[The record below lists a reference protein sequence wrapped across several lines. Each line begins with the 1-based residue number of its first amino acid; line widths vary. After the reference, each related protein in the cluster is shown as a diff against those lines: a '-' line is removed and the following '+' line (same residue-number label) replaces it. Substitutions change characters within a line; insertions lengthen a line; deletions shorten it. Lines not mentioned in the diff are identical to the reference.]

1 MPELDKRQQQA
12 LDALL
17 SAKKLRDLCPD
28 TIRRV
33 FFECL
38 PKYKS
43 LKDADKATRTE
54 LHRITG
60 AFVTP
65 ESLAQAEKLLDS
77 WQPGD
82 DDTLAK
88 ALALHASTKERLPL
102 SDTDAMYARVEA
114 AIGRPETIL
123 DLACGFNPIYLS
135 SRGYSV
141 TGLDLHGGAIR
152 LINRWA
158 ETHGMPARAQTADL
172 LSENCL
178 PDGEYDLALMMKL
191 LPILETQQTGA
202 ALRLI
207 DSTPARRILVS
218 FPTKTLGGRGVG
230 METHYS
236 QWFEALVPETRIIQR
251 FTHGSEL
258 IYLIHGKA
266 AQQ

>member
-33 FFECL
+33 FLECL

-43 LKDADKATRTE
+43 LKDVDKATRTE

-65 ESLAQAEKLLDS
+65 EQLTQAEKLLS
-77 WQPGD
+77 AWRPGD
-82 DDTLAK
+82 DETLAK
-88 ALALHASTKERLPL
+88 ALSLHASTRERLPL
-102 SDTDAMYARVEA
+102 ADTDALYAHIC
-114 AIGRPETIL
+114 AIIDRPGTIL
-123 DLACGFNPIYLS
+123 DLACGFNPIYLA
-135 SRGYSV
+135 SRGYDV
-141 TGLDLHGGAIR
+141 TGVDLHGGAIN

-158 ETHGMPARAQTADL
+158 AQQRLPARAQTADL
-172 LSENCL
+172 LTEGCL
-178 PDGEYDLALMMKL
+178 PDGPYDLALMMKL
-191 LPILETQQTGA
+191 LPILDTQQAGS

-207 DSTPARRILVS
+207 GSAPAKVILVS
-218 FPTKTLGGRGVG
+218 FPTKTLGGRGIG
-230 METHYS
+230 MEAHYS
-236 QWFEALVPETRIIQR
+236 QWFENLVPAERIIHR

-258 IYLIHGKA
+258 IYLIRGKDV
-266 AQQ
+266 QQ

>member
-65 ESLAQAEKLLDS
+65 EQLSQAEKLLDA
-77 WQPGD
+77 WTPGD
-82 DDTLAK
+82 DETLAK
-88 ALALHASTKERLPL
+88 ALSMHASTRERLPL
-102 SDTDAMYARVEA
+102 SDTDAMYAHVCEV
-114 AIGRPETIL
+114 IGRPSTIL

-135 SRGYSV
+135 SRGYDV
-141 TGLDLHGGAIR
+141 TGLDLHGGAIA

-158 ETHGMPARAQTADL
+158 EKQSLLARARTADL
-172 LSENCL
+172 LTEGCL
-178 PDGEYDLALMMKL
+178 PQGPFDLALMMKL

-207 DSTPARRILVS
+207 DSTPAKVILVS

-230 METHYS
+230 MEAHYS
-236 QWFEALVPETRIIQR
+236 QWFEGIVPAERILHR
-251 FTHGSEL
+251 FSHGSEL
-258 IYLIHGKA
+258 IYLIKGA
-266 AQQ
+266 AQ

>member
-65 ESLAQAEKLLDS
+65 EHLAEAEKLLS
-77 WQPGD
+77 AWRTGD
-82 DDTLAK
+82 DETLAK

-102 SDTDAMYARVEA
+102 ADTDAMYDHVCS
-114 AIGRPETIL
+114 AIGRPQSIL
-123 DLACGFNPIYLS
+123 DLACGFNPIYLA
-135 SRGYSV
+135 SRGFDV
-141 TGLDLHGGAIR
+141 TGLDLHGGAIH
-152 LINRWA
+152 LINRWGEA
-158 ETHGMPARAQTADL
+158 QHLPVRAQTADL
-172 LSENCL
+172 LTPGCL
-178 PDGEYDLALMMKL
+178 PEGSFDLALMMKL
-191 LPILETQQTGA
+191 LPILETQQTGS

-207 DSTPARRILVS
+207 DSAPAKVLLVS

-230 METHYS
+230 MEAHYS
-236 QWFEALVPETRIIQR
+236 QWFENLVPQERIIER

-258 IYLIHGKA
+258 IYLIRGKET
-266 AQQ
+266 AQ

>member
-17 SAKKLRDLCPD
+17 TAKKLRDLCPD

-65 ESLAQAEKLLDS
+65 EHLAEAEKLLS
-77 WQPGD
+77 TWTPGD
-82 DDTLAK
+82 DETLTQ
-88 ALALHASTKERLPL
+88 ALSLHASTKERLPL
-102 SDTDAMYARVEA
+102 SDTDAMYAHVCEV
-114 AIGRPETIL
+114 IGRPDTIL
-123 DLACGFNPIYLS
+123 DLACGFNPIYLA
-135 SRGYSV
+135 SRGFDV
-141 TGLDLHGGAIR
+141 TGLDLHGGAIN

-158 ETHGMPARAQTADL
+158 QQQSLPARAQTADL
-172 LSENCL
+172 LTEGCL
-178 PDGEYDLALMMKL
+178 PEGRFDLALMMKL
-191 LPILETQQTGA
+191 LPILDTQQAGS

-207 DSTPARRILVS
+207 ESTPAKVILVS

-230 METHYS
+230 MEAHYS
-236 QWFEALVPETRIIQR
+236 QWFENLVPPERIIHR

-258 IYLIHGKA
+258 LYLIRGKEA
-266 AQQ
+266 

>member
-12 LDALL
+12 LDSLL
-17 SAKKLRDLCPD
+17 SSRKLRDLCPD

-65 ESLAQAEKLLDS
+65 EHLAEAEKLLDT

-82 DDTLAK
+82 DDTLTK
-88 ALALHASTKERLPL
+88 ALSLHASTRERLPL
-102 SDTDAMYARVEA
+102 PDTDAMYAHVCEV
-114 AIGRPETIL
+114 IGRPQTVL
-123 DLACGFNPIYLS
+123 DLACGFNPVYLS
-135 SRGYSV
+135 SRGYDV
-141 TGLDLHGGAIR
+141 TGLDLHGGAIG

-158 ETHGMPARAQTADL
+158 QKHALPARAITADL
-172 LSENCL
+172 LTESCL
-178 PDGEYDLALMMKL
+178 PQEKFDLALMMKL
-191 LPILETQQTGA
+191 LPILETQQTGS

-207 DSTPARRILVS
+207 DSANAKTILVS

-230 METHYS
+230 MEAHYT
-236 QWFEALVPETRIIQR
+236 QWFENLLPQERVIHR

-258 IYLIHGKA
+258 IYLIKGRDEN
-266 AQQ
+266 

>member
-12 LDALL
+12 LDSLL

-65 ESLAQAEKLLDS
+65 EQLSQAEKLLDA
-77 WQPGD
+77 WQLD
-82 DDTLAK
+82 DDETLAK
-88 ALALHASTKERLPL
+88 TLSMHASTKERLPL
-102 SDTDAMYARVEA
+102 ADTDAMYAAVCDV
-114 AIGRPETIL
+114 IGKPSTIL

-135 SRGYSV
+135 SRGYDM
-141 TGLDLHGGAIR
+141 TGLDLHGGAIC

-158 ETHGMPARAQTADL
+158 ERHSMPARAQTADL
-172 LSENCL
+172 LTEGCL
-178 PDGEYDLALMMKL
+178 PEGPFDLALMMKL
-191 LPILETQQTGA
+191 LPILETQQPGA

-207 DSTPARRILVS
+207 DSTPAKTLLVS

-230 METHYS
+230 MEAHYS
-236 QWFEALVPETRIIQR
+236 QWFEGIVPPERIIHR

-258 IYLIHGKA
+258 IYLVKGA
-266 AQQ
+266 TA

>member
-17 SAKKLRDLCPD
+17 NAKKLRELCPD

-43 LKDADKATRTE
+43 LKEADKATRAE

-65 ESLAQAEKLLDS
+65 ENLALAEKLLDS

-82 DDTLAK
+82 DDTLAR
-88 ALALHASTKERLPL
+88 ALSLHASTRERLPL
-102 SDTDAMYARVEA
+102 TDTDALYARICGAV
-114 AIGRPETIL
+114 GRPERIL
-123 DLACGFNPIYLS
+123 DLACGFNPVYLA

-141 TGLDLHGGAIR
+141 TGLDLHGGAVN

-158 ETHGMPARAQTADL
+158 QQKHLPATARTADL
-172 LSENCL
+172 LSENAL
-178 PDGEYDLALMMKL
+178 PDEAFDLALMMKL
-191 LPILETQQTGA
+191 LPILETQRPGA

-207 DSTPARRILVS
+207 DSAPAQFIAVS
-218 FPTKTLGGRGVG
+218 FPTRTLGGRGVG
-230 METHYS
+230 MEAHYS
-236 QWFEALVPETRIIQR
+236 QWFEGLIPAARIRER
-251 FTHGSEL
+251 FVHGSEL
-258 IYLIHGKA
+258 IYLMEGNR
-266 AQQ
+266 

>member
-43 LKDADKATRTE
+43 LKEADKATRTE

-65 ESLAQAEKLLDS
+65 ENLSQAEKLLDI

-82 DDTLAK
+82 DETLAK
-88 ALALHASTKERLPL
+88 ALSLHASTKERLPL
-102 SDTDAMYARVEA
+102 TDTDAMYAHVCEV
-114 AIGRPETIL
+114 IGRPKKIL

-135 SRGYSV
+135 SRGYDV
-141 TGLDLHGGAIR
+141 TGLDLHGGAIN

-158 ETHGMPARAQTADL
+158 EKQKLPVRAQTADL
-172 LSENCL
+172 LTDGCL
-178 PDGEYDLALMMKL
+178 PDDHFDLALMMKL
-191 LPILETQQTGA
+191 LPILETQQTGS

-207 DSTPARRILVS
+207 DSTPAKTILVS

-230 METHYS
+230 MEAHYS
-236 QWFEALVPETRIIQR
+236 QWFENLVPKERVIER

-258 IYLIHGKA
+258 IYLIHGKEA
-266 AQQ
+266 VQ

>member
-33 FFECL
+33 CFECL

-43 LKDADKATRTE
+43 LKDVDKAARTE

-65 ESLAQAEKLLDS
+65 EQLSQAEKLLDA
-77 WQPGD
+77 WTPGD
-82 DDTLAK
+82 DETLGR
-88 ALALHASTKERLPL
+88 ALSMHASTKERLPL
-102 SDTDAMYARVEA
+102 SETDAMYAHVCDI
-114 AIGRPETIL
+114 IGRPDTIL
-123 DLACGFNPIYLS
+123 DLACGFNPVYLS
-135 SRGYSV
+135 SRSYDV
-141 TGLDLHGGAIR
+141 TGLDLHGGAIA

-158 ETHGMPARAQTADL
+158 EKHNLPARAQTADL
-172 LSENCL
+172 LSEGCL
-178 PDGEYDLALMMKL
+178 PQERFDLALMMKL
-191 LPILETQQTGA
+191 LPILETQQTGS

-207 DSTPARRILVS
+207 DSANAKVILVS

-230 METHYS
+230 MEAHYS
-236 QWFEALVPETRIIQR
+236 QWFEDLVPEARIIHR

-258 IYLIHGKA
+258 IYLIHGKEV
-266 AQQ
+266 

>member
-17 SAKKLRDLCPD
+17 SAKKLRELCPD

-38 PKYKS
+38 PKYKT
-43 LKDADKATRTE
+43 LKEADKATRTE

-65 ESLAQAEKLLDS
+65 ENLALAERLLDE

-82 DDTLAK
+82 DETLAH

-102 SDTDAMYARVEA
+102 SDTDALYDRICRI
-114 AIGRPETIL
+114 IGQPETIL
-123 DLACGFNPIYLS
+123 DLACGFNPIYLA
-135 SRGYSV
+135 SRGTAV
-141 TGLDLHGGAIR
+141 TGLDLHGGAVR

-158 ETHGMPARAQTADL
+158 QSKGLPARAQTADL
-172 LSENCL
+172 LSADAL
-178 PDGEYDLALMMKL
+178 PDEPYDLALMMKL
-191 LPILETQQTGA
+191 LPILDTQRSGA
-202 ALRLI
+202 ALSLI
-207 DSTPARRILVS
+207 EAVPARHIAVS

-230 METHYS
+230 MEAHYA
-236 QWFEALVPETRIIQR
+236 QWFEALVPTQRIRER

-258 IYLIHGKA
+258 IYVLKGNR
-266 AQQ
+266 

>member
-12 LDALL
+12 LDSLL

-65 ESLAQAEKLLDS
+65 EHLAEAEKLLNG
-77 WQPGD
+77 WTAGD
-82 DDTLAK
+82 DATLSQ
-88 ALALHASTKERLPL
+88 ALMMHASTKERLPL
-102 SDTDAMYARVEA
+102 AETDAMYAHVCEV
-114 AIGRPETIL
+114 IGRPQTIL

-135 SRGYSV
+135 SRGFDV
-141 TGLDLHGGAIR
+141 TGLDLHGGAIQ

-158 ETHGMPARAQTADL
+158 DMHSLPARAQTADL
-172 LSENCL
+172 LSEGCL
-178 PDGEYDLALMMKL
+178 PDGPYDLALMMKL
-191 LPILETQQTGA
+191 LPILETQQTGS

-207 DSTPARRILVS
+207 DSTPAKTILVS

-236 QWFEALVPETRIIQR
+236 QWFESIVPQERIIHR

-258 IYLIHGKA
+258 IYLIKGRDDN
-266 AQQ
+266 